1 MNNYYKLYKTIN
13 LLKEKSLTIGLALAG
28 LLIGLGFLITPAKS
42 LHYGPLLDVA
52 DSTYWGLLFIGYGL
66 FKLSELY
73 YKVWL
78 WIKVSATI
86 LATWLWFYL
95 LLSLTVYDT
104 RALNPTDLL
113 LILPIIAELFELSYQ
128 FYCVKANRSLK

>member
-1 MNNYYKLYKTIN
+1 M
-13 LLKEKSLTIGLALAG
+13 LKQKSLTIGLALAG
-28 LLIGLGFLITPAKS
+28 LLIGLGFLISPAKS
-42 LHYGPLLDVA
+42 FYYGQLLLDA
-52 DSTYWGLLFIGYGL
+52 TESAWWGLLFIGYGL

-78 WIKVSATI
+78 WIKVSTTI

-104 RALNPTDLL
+104 RGLNPTDLL